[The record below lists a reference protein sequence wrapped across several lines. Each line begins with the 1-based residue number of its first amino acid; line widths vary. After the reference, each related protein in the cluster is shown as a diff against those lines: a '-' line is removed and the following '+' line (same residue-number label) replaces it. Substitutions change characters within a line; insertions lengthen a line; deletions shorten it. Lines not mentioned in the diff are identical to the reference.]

1 MSKKFFTSEVKI
13 GLAFIAAIA
22 ILIIG
27 INFLKGINI
36 FTPSNH
42 YYVEYENLDGLVV
55 SNSVMIRGYKVG
67 QVREISYDFT
77 KTNPFTVHIAINKDI
92 KLPLNTEACLYDDG
106 LVGGKAI
113 ELVFDNED
121 NYYTPGS
128 TLPATIKPGM
138 FAALAEMIPD
148 ISRTLSRVDSL
159 LVSATDLIN
168 SEDIS
173 SSIESIKVMTNQFKQ
188 TSYRVNNFMNNQF
201 PSIANNIDTMI
212 IDLKSVGKDLQAI
225 EYQKLITEATAAV
238 ENLRETTEKLNSN
251 DNTIGLLMNDKAV
264 YDSLQS
270 TVNSANQLL
279 IDLKKNPKR
288 YVHFSMFGKKEKT
301 AK

>member
-1 MSKKFFTSEVKI
+1 
-13 GLAFIAAIA
+13 
-22 ILIIG
+22 
-27 INFLKGINI
+27 
-36 FTPSNH
+36 
-42 YYVEYENLDGLVV
+42 
-55 SNSVMIRGYKVG
+55 
-67 QVREISYDFT
+67 
-77 KTNPFTVHIAINKDI
+77 
-92 KLPLNTEACLYDDG
+92 
-106 LVGGKAI
+106 
-113 ELVFDNED
+113 
-121 NYYTPGS
+121 
-128 TLPATIKPGM
+128 
-138 FAALAEMIPD
+138 
-148 ISRTLSRVDSL
+148 
-159 LVSATDLIN
+159 
-168 SEDIS
+168 
-173 SSIESIKVMTNQFKQ
+173 MTNQFKNN
-188 TSYRVNNFMNNQF
+188 SYRVNNFINNQL

-225 EYQKLITEATAAV
+225 EYQKLMTEATAAV